1 MVKLY
6 NSELQISL
14 KITNLPIDLYSD
26 LEIFHKIKES
36 LKKLSYEII
45 SETDNIESTIIMSP
59 VTNVEL
65 IEPDM
70 TLLLN
75 FITQKVISNSL
86 LITINPILVEKFR
99 LPLEKIKKTIEVL
112 LNKIIYEIIK
122 KDAVDNKNSNTTD
135 TIDNIEKKIKKY
147 EVLLAKNVDNKIKTD
162 KIGNKL
168 IRLNTLL
175 NKLKEKNQNNE
186 NTTNFTDF

>member
-26 LEIFHKIKES
+26 LEIFHKIKKS

-45 SETDNIESTIIMSP
+45 SETDNIESTIIISP